1 MHELSP
7 MSPILILSIIAL
19 YFLMLVVVGR
29 ITSKGANNDD
39 FFIGQRNSPWPVVA
53 FGMIGASLSG
63 VTFISVPGWVGTTQF
78 SYMQMV
84 LGYLVGYAFIAMVLM
99 PLYYRLNLTSIYSY
113 FEDRFGKVSYRT
125 GAWFF
130 LLSRTIGSAFRLYLV
145 AGVLQ
150 LAVFDALG
158 VPFVVT
164 VIATILLIWIYTAE
178 GGIKTIIWTDTLQ
191 TVFMLLAVVLTIL
204 AIGSELN
211 LGLSELVAT
220 VRDSEYSRVF
230 FFENGNGPK
239 FFWKQFLGGAF
250 IAVVMTGMDQDM
262 MQKNLSCKNIGDAQK
277 NMFSFSVVLVFVNLL
292 FLSLGALLYVFAI
305 TRGIEIPTRTDDLY
319 PLLATAGHL
328 PLAIGVLFIL
338 GLIAAAYSSADS
350 ALAALTTSFCIDIL
364 EIRKRPKELQT
375 TIRKRVHIM
384 MSAVMVVVI
393 LIFRAVNDDSVIS
406 AVFTAAGY
414 TYGPLLGLF
423 AFGMMTKRAI
433 RDNLTPIVCIASPII
448 CYVLNLYS
456 VELMNGYKFGFE
468 LLILNGALTFL
479 GLFLI
484 SKKSELKLA

>member
-1 MHELSP
+1 
-7 MSPILILSIIAL
+7 MSPLLILSIVGL
-19 YFLMLVVVGR
+19 YFLMLVVVGKL
-29 ITSKGANNDD
+29 TSKGAGNDD
-39 FFIGQRNSPWPVVA
+39 FFIGKRNSPWPIVA

-84 LGYLVGYAFIAMVLM
+84 IGYLLGYTFIALVLM

-113 FEDRFGKVSYRT
+113 FEQRFGKVSYRT

-150 LAVFDALG
+150 LTVFDALG
-158 VPFVVT
+158 VPFVAT
-164 VIATILLIWIYTAE
+164 VVATILLIWVYTAE

-191 TVFMLLAVVLTIL
+191 TVFMLLAVILTIL
-204 AIGSELN
+204 AISSELDLSITN
-211 LGLSELVAT
+211 LFST
-220 VRDSEYSRVF
+220 VGTSDYSQIF
-230 FFENGNGPK
+230 FFDDANDAK
-239 FFWKQFLGGAF
+239 YFWKQFWGGAF

-277 NMFSFSVVLVFVNLL
+277 NMFSFSIVLVFVNLL
-292 FLSLGALLYVFAI
+292 FLSLGALLYMYASAK
-305 TRGIEIPTRTDDLY
+305 GIEVPARTDDLY

-328 PLAIGVLFIL
+328 PVFVGVLFIL

-364 EIRKRPKELQT
+364 DISKRPVEKQT
-375 TIRKRVHIM
+375 GIRKRVHIGV
-384 MSAVMVVVI
+384 SVVMVLVI
-393 LIFRAVNDDSVIS
+393 LIFRVVNDDSVIS
-406 AVFTAAGY
+406 SVFKAAGY
-414 TYGPLLGLF
+414 TYGPILGLF
-423 AFGMMTKRAI
+423 VFGMTTKRAI
-433 RDNLTPIVCIASPII
+433 RDSLTPVVCIASPVVTYAINANSEM
-448 CYVLNLYS
+448 LLD
-456 VELMNGYKFGFE
+456 GYKFGFE

-479 GLFLI
+479 GLLAV
-484 SKKSELKLA
+484 SKKSEPKLT

>member
-1 MHELSP
+1 
-7 MSPILILSIIAL
+7 
-19 YFLMLVVVGR
+19 MLVVVGR
-29 ITSKGANNDD
+29 ITSKGASNDD
-39 FFIGQRNSPWPVVA
+39 FFIGKRNSPWPIVA

-63 VTFISVPGWVGTTQF
+63 VTFISVPGWVGNTQF

-84 LGYLVGYAFIAMVLM
+84 LGYLVGYTFIALVLM

-113 FEDRFGKVSYRT
+113 FEERFGMVSYKT
-125 GAWFF
+125 GASFF

-145 AGVLQ
+145 ANVLQ

-158 VPFVVT
+158 IPFVVT
-164 VIATILLIWIYTAE
+164 VIATILLIWVYTAE

-191 TVFMLLAVVLTIL
+191 TIFMLLAVILTIF
-204 AIGSELN
+204 AIGNELN
-211 LGLSELVAT
+211 LGFIELITT

-230 FFENGNGPK
+230 FMENGNGPK
-239 FFWKQFLGGAF
+239 YFWKQFLGGAF

-277 NMFSFSVVLVFVNLL
+277 NMFSFSIVLVFVNLL
-292 FLSLGALLYVFAI
+292 FLSLGALLYIFAKEK
-305 TRGIEIPTRTDDLY
+305 GIEIPTRTDDLY

-328 PLAIGVLFIL
+328 PIAIGILFIL

-364 EIRKRPKELQT
+364 DIGKRPKEKQT
-375 TIRKRVHIM
+375 SIRKRVHVLV
-384 MSAVMVVVI
+384 SVVMVLVI
-393 LIFRAVNDDSVIS
+393 LIFRAVNNDSVIS

-423 AFGMMTKRAI
+423 VFGMVTKLGV
-433 RDNLTPIVCIASPII
+433 RDKLTPVVCILSPII
-448 CYVLNLYS
+448 CYVLN
-456 VELMNGYKFGFE
+456 MNSEAWLGGYKFGFE
-468 LLILNGALTFL
+468 LLILNGSITFL
-479 GLFLI
+479 GLLLI
-484 SKKSELKLA
+484 STEKKVSTNDIVR